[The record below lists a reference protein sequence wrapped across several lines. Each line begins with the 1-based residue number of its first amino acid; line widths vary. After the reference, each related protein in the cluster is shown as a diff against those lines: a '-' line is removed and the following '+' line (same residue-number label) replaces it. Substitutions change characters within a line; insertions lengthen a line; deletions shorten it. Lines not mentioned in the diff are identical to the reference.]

1 MSIQELLTYTMP
13 SKAERA
19 NRHEKCLHEIQNTMN
34 NIRSE
39 IECMLMDLST
49 PIPKLLVDS
58 LGYEESDDDI
68 EVTLD
73 QEHDSCNHTI
83 AQEVDEFITSSIDDL
98 VPIPRDSEV
107 TLVREY
113 VVNFF
118 IENKDIDLPRHMVK
132 KLFNHLVNN
141 PNFTKRM
148 FDGPLGNDNSKP
160 RSYDVTFSNPL
171 FDFNDDYTLSIDNQT
186 FDEEFEDINILD
198 PLESTLVIDECTLV
212 VTSPLDFKQISLR
225 EVERFDSFFSL
236 TRSGE
241 IMKVMETS
249 SLGFHHMSSSRP
261 TAYSL
266 KVVLYRFYLP
276 NLTLGDR
283 YAFEPRRKIPLDR
296 EDSRARGVA
305 FHHHSLG
312 LLSF

>member
-13 SKAERA
+13 SRVERA
-19 NRHEKCLHEIQNTMN
+19 NHHEKCLHEIQNTMN

-39 IECMLMDLST
+39 IKCMLMDLST

-83 AQEVDEFITSSIDDL
+83 AQEVDEFITSSINDL
-98 VPIPRDSEV
+98 VPILRDSES
-107 TLVREY
+107 TI
-113 VVNFF
+113 F
-118 IENKDIDLPRHMVK
+118 IENEDIDLPRHMVK

-141 PNFTKRM
+141 PSFTKRM
-148 FDGPLGNDNSKP
+148 FDEPLGDDNSKP

-186 FDEEFEDINILD
+186 FDEEFEDISILD
-198 PLESTLVIDECTLV
+198 PLESTLVIDECTLM
-212 VTSPLDFKQISLR
+212 T
-225 EVERFDSFFSL
+225 
-236 TRSGE
+236 
-241 IMKVMETS
+241 KVMETP
-249 SLGFHHMSSSRP
+249 SLGFHHMSSSCP
-261 TAYSL
+261 AAYSL

-276 NLTLGDR
+276 NQTLGDG
-283 YAFEPRRKIPLDR
+283 YVLEPRRKIPLDR
-296 EDSRARGVA
+296 EDSHARGVA